1 MVQITVLKIR
11 IVKEKKEIKYCLFF
25 TKEEVIYRV
34 QINDSKILYT
44 TYELNDAEKFKEN
57 YVLYH
62 NSPLFIIEKNGMNKY
77 RIKKRNN
84 RIFRF
89 SSFDFNITYSIYTEK
104 NFSSLQEAEDFLDK
118 EKKKN
123 TWEKIKEVN

>member
-1 MVQITVLKIR
+1 MLNLR
-11 IVKEKKEIKYCLFF
+11 IVKEEKENKYFLFF
-25 TKEEVIYRV
+25 TKKEVIYRV
-34 QINDSKILYT
+34 QMNDGKILYT
-44 TYELNDAEKFKEN
+44 TYELNDAEKFKGN
-57 YVLYH
+57 FILYH
-62 NSPLFIIEKNGMNKY
+62 NSPRFIIEKNGMNKY

-84 RIFRF
+84 RTFRF